1 MVFENGLRQ
10 LFRLLASATSITD
23 ENELYLVQYHTLA
36 FFSTCRTPEELF
48 PEIWEA
54 ALHFLN
60 KQALEKDYGRK
71 TAEDVE
77 QYIRLH
83 YTEDI
88 SLETIASIMGFHS
101 VYLNRIF
108 KKESRLLPS
117 SF

>member
-1 MVFENGLRQ
+1 M
-10 LFRLLASATSITD
+10 
-23 ENELYLVQYHTLA
+23 
-36 FFSTCRTPEELF
+36 
-48 PEIWEA
+48 
-54 ALHFLN
+54 N

-108 KKESRLLPS
+108 KKEKGISISNYIIQKRVEEAKKLLTQSTLPINTVS
-117 SF
+117 LYVGYSNFSYFTKMFKDNTGYAPLEYRRSFSEK